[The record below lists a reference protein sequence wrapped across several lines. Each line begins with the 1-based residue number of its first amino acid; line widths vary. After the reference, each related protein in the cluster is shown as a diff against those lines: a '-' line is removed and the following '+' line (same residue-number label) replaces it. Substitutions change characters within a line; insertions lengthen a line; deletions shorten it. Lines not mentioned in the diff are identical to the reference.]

1 MVIETEVSPEE
12 GRWVAAGTG
21 SVRGDARSGWRGRAR
36 RVPGRESGQGVGGPG
51 GRGVGLACRSLHR
64 PETFG
69 GRLRHRHGRM
79 GGGTVSTRSSKPKA
93 KIRVYLVDDDTD
105 LLEGFAKELAK
116 EPDISVVGTADTC
129 AQALRE
135 TAAIKPDL
143 VT

>member
-1 MVIETEVSPEE
+1 
-12 GRWVAAGTG
+12 
-21 SVRGDARSGWRGRAR
+21 
-36 RVPGRESGQGVGGPG
+36 
-51 GRGVGLACRSLHR
+51 
-64 PETFG
+64 
-69 GRLRHRHGRM
+69 
-79 GGGTVSTRSSKPKA
+79 
-93 KIRVYLVDDDTD
+93 VYLVDDDTD